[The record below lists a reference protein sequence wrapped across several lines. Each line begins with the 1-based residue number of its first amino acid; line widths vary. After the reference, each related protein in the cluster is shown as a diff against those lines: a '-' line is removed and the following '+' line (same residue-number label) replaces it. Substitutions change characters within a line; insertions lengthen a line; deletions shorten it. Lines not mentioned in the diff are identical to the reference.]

1 MQDSVPF
8 IEAQE
13 TCACQKAGASTSVV
27 VVFFHS
33 HLGCKDRID
42 GPRVG
47 AVQWLPNTCEALGPT
62 YRTDKNRAESP
73 LN

>member
-1 MQDSVPF
+1 MPEGRGPALVLLWFS
-8 IEAQE
+8 
-13 TCACQKAGASTSVV
+13 SR
-27 VVFFHS
+27 FFCS

-47 AVQWLPNTCEALGPT
+47 AVQCLPSTCEEALGPT
-62 YRTDKNRAESP
+62 YRTDKNRAERP